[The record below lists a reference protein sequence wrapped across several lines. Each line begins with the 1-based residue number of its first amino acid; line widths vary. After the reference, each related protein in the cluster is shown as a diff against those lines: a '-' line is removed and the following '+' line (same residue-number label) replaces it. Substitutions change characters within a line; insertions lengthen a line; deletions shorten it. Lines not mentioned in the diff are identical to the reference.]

1 MILQMDETP
10 TYIDML
16 ANRTVDIKGTKTV
29 ELHHTGHLKSRFTTV
44 LTIAANGYRLPS
56 YLILKKLKKTPKN
69 LIVNP
74 NVVVTVSDSGFM
86 DS

>member
-29 ELHHTGHLKSRFTTV
+29 ELHHAGHLKSIITTV
-44 LTIAANGYRLPS
+44 KIKINS
-56 YLILKKLKKTPKN
+56 HE
-69 LIVNP
+69 
-74 NVVVTVSDSGFM
+74 
-86 DS
+86 